1 MPRSLARHAVLPQGE
16 PAAGPVPERGG
27 ALYKFL
33 NTMQPGMNI
42 SLFHYRNY
50 GGDVA
55 RILAG
60 IQCKKEEYGELEKF
74 LKDIGYPWK
83 DVTNSDSY
91 KLFLRN

>member
-1 MPRSLARHAVLPQGE
+1 MFMFE
-16 PAAGPVPERGG
+16 FPERGG

-60 IQCKKEEYGELEKF
+60 IQCKREEYGELERF
-74 LKDIGYPWK
+74 LGEIEYPYK
-83 DVTNSDSY
+83 DVTECESY
-91 KLFLRN
+91 RQFLRT